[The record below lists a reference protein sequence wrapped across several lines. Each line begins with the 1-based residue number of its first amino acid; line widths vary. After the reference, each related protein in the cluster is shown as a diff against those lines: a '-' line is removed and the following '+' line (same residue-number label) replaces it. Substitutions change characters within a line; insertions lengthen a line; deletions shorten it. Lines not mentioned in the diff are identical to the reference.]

1 MHKKTLVKS
10 LERFN
15 RGFNT
20 FKKQTFVS
28 FFPLAALP
36 AQVLWV

>member
-1 MHKKTLVKS
+1 MANNSVHT
-10 LERFN
+10 
-15 RGFNT
+15 T
-20 FKKQTFVS
+20 FLS